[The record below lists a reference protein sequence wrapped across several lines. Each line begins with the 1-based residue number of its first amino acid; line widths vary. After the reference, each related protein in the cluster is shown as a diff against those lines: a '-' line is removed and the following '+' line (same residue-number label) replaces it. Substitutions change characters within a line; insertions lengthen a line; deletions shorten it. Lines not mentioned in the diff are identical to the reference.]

1 VLRRPLILAALIT
14 TVIATSMLAGSAH
27 AQTPTRLA
35 DLPSTD
41 AYRACIIQT
50 QENPEA
56 GFEAAIAW
64 RDEGGG
70 PPALHCVALALFGL
84 GQMEEAADRLEELA
98 TEIPDASN
106 AERASI
112 LGQAG
117 SVWLRLRKLGR
128 AHELLS
134 KSIELDG
141 GDPELWIDRG
151 EVLARGGKYWEA
163 IDDFS
168 SALDRAPGHL
178 DALIF
183 RAAAYRLLDINDLAR
198 DDIDRVLDVAPE
210 QPDALVELGALYRKS
225 GALDDARAVWL
236 QVIDNVPGSP
246 AAKAAQS
253 GIEQMDVKR

>member
-1 VLRRPLILAALIT
+1 MLRRPLILAALIT
-14 TVIATSMLAGSAH
+14 TVITTSMLAVSAH

-117 SVWLRLRKLGR
+117 SVWLRLRKLDP
-128 AHELLS
+128 LLVRD
-134 KSIELDG
+134 KALA
-141 GDPELWIDRG
+141 
-151 EVLARGGKYWEA
+151 ARGAAWWEPGMA
-163 IDDFS
+163 S
-168 SALDRAPGHL
+168 SPGAE
-178 DALIF
+178 DAG
-183 RAAAYRLLDINDLAR
+183 
-198 DDIDRVLDVAPE
+198 
-210 QPDALVELGALYRKS
+210 QPCG
-225 GALDDARAVWL
+225 
-236 QVIDNVPGSP
+236 
-246 AAKAAQS
+246 
-253 GIEQMDVKR
+253 